1 MSFPDD
7 IDDLMG
13 YFDLDTAV
21 ANAGGVAAGVAK
33 EDALPPPPPPPA
45 APTSPL
51 PLQRH
56 RSQPQSQPQ
65 PGPLDLST
73 LKDKFGH
80 SAFKALQWSAIAAV
94 AQGKYE

>member
-1 MSFPDD
+1 MSDD

-21 ANAGGVAAGVAK
+21 ANAGGVAE
-33 EDALPPPPPPPA
+33 EDALPPPPQA
-45 APTSPL
+45 APSTSPL
-51 PLQRH
+51 PLQR
-56 RSQPQSQPQ
+56 RSSQPQSQPQ

-94 AQGKYE
+94 AQGQYE